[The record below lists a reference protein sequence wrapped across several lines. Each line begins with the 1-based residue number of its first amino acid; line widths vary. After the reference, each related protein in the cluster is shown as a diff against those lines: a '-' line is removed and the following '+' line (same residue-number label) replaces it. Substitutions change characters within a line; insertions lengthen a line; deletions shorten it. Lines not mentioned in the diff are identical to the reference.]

1 MRTTIKDI
9 AEYTGL
15 SVTTISLVLNGKAD
29 KIPDITKQKIFKA
42 VADLGYRP
50 NQVAVGLVKKTTKTI
65 GLIISDIRNV
75 FFSNLAKGV
84 EDECRRNGWNLIL
97 CNTNDLHERDLAYIK
112 VLADKG
118 VDGILYAMSVDSNRE
133 KTIESLDLIEST
145 RIPYVMLDRTFRE
158 KCCNYVVTN
167 HELGGYLAT
176 QHLLE
181 LGHRQIACV
190 TGPLHLDD
198 SLFRLEG
205 YKRALS
211 EYNVSFRPE
220 LIYEGDY
227 TLEGGRASVKALR
240 HVPHT
245 AIFAFNDMSAYG
257 VHNALKAEGFQVPR
271 DYSLVGYDNIFFSEI
286 LDPPLTSVHQPVYE
300 VGKEATKLLI
310 ELTPKYADKSLHERV
325 LTPYLVIRDS
335 TQKYNEE

>member
-29 KIPDITKQKIFKA
+29 KIPEKTKEKILKA
-42 VADLGYRP
+42 VDHLGYRP

-97 CNTNDLHERDLAYIK
+97 CNTNDMHERDLAYIR

-133 KTIESLDLIEST
+133 KTIESLTLMEST

-158 KCCNYVVTN
+158 KCSHYVVTN

-181 LGHRQIACV
+181 LGHRHIACV

-211 EYNVSFRPE
+211 EYDVPYNAD

-227 TLEGGRASVKALR
+227 TLEGGRASVKALANI
-240 HVPHT
+240 PHT

-257 VHNALKAEGFQVPR
+257 VHNALKMQGFEIPK

-310 ELTPKYADKSLHERV
+310 KMTPKSADKSVQELV
-325 LTPYLVIRDS
+325 LTPHLVIRKS
-335 TQKYNEE
+335 TQKPNKE